1 MEAALCGPPYQVGNA
16 GLLTAPL
23 SRNTVTSMSLWRRRW
38 LSLLPLMAMAAL
50 IATSASPA
58 GAAVTIGQVD
68 PDPTPDVTC
77 ILDADV
83 TQPTVTGGTSYVVPG
98 TGTITSW
105 SHQARAGSGQTFS
118 FKVFRKVAD
127 PATYAVVGHD
137 GPRSLTGGV
146 LNTFAGIS
154 IPVKPGDVIGV
165 NSGSGTMTACL
176 FGVPGET
183 YSYTTPGLADG
194 QSVPFLQS
202 SDARTNVSAVFT
214 PANTFTLGKA
224 KLKKKKGTATITVD
238 VPNPGDLTGSG
249 KGVKVASAQGAVT
262 SNTVAAPGKV
272 MLTIKAKGKKQ
283 NTLNETGKVK
293 VTPKIT
299 YTPTGGDPSTQSI
312 KVKLKKKL

>member
-1 MEAALCGPPYQVGNA
+1 MGQGKR
-16 GLLTAPL
+16 
-23 SRNTVTSMSLWRRRW
+23 SR
-38 LSLLPLMAMAAL
+38 LSLVPLTVVVAV
-50 IATSASPA
+50 ITVSASPA
-58 GAAVTIGQVD
+58 GAAVTLGQVD
-68 PDPTPDVTC
+68 PDPTPNVTC
-77 ILDADV
+77 ILDADA

-105 SHQARAGSGQTFS
+105 SHQARAASGQTLS

-127 PATYAVVGHD
+127 PATYMVVGHD

-146 LNTFAGIS
+146 LNTFGGIS

-176 FGVPGET
+176 FSVPGQT
-183 YSYTTPGLADG
+183 YSYTSPGLADG
-194 QSVPFLQS
+194 QSVPFLEG
-202 SDARTNVSAVFT
+202 SDGRTNVSAVFT
-214 PANTFTLGKA
+214 PANTFTLVGKA

-262 SNTVAAPGKV
+262 SKTVTAPGKV

-283 NTLNETGKVK
+283 KTLNETGKVK

-299 YTPTGGDPSTQSI
+299 YTPAGGDPSTQSI
-312 KVKLKKKL
+312 KVKLKKNL